1 MIGQFWS
8 TRRMIVILENFMIAR
23 PVLVVIKLGSTNFI
37 LIHENQPI
45 RTLHQ
50 GYTMF

>member
-8 TRRMIVILENFMIAR
+8 TSTIVILKYFMIAR
-23 PVLVVIKLGSTNFI
+23 SVLVVIKIGSTNFVLI
-37 LIHENQPI
+37 LENQPI